1 MQLASTTEPFQMLL
15 ILRNWLFCFVLLTF
29 FSAAAVVVSAVF
41 TAKQNT
47 RTRNGTS
54 VLLFGLRSAQL
65 WMSSYLNKTQCV
77 SEPGEVP
84 SPHCAIALD
93 WLEWSATLPF
103 RPVNTEGKFAAD
115 PSTAAPVG
123 NLVTVAIFLC
133 CFSYI
138 LLPLHAFLPWLSR
151 ALLRYTANL

>member
-1 MQLASTTEPFQMLL
+1 
-15 ILRNWLFCFVLLTF
+15 
-29 FSAAAVVVSAVF
+29 
-41 TAKQNT
+41 
-47 RTRNGTS
+47 
-54 VLLFGLRSAQL
+54 
-65 WMSSYLNKTQCV
+65 MSSYHNKTQCV

-93 WLEWSATLPF
+93 WLDWSATLPF

-133 CFSYI
+133 CFSGLVY
-138 LLPLHAFLPWLSR
+138 PLTSTRISAVAVQCSV
-151 ALLRYTANL
+151 ALHSKFMS

>member
-1 MQLASTTEPFQMLL
+1 MQLLL
-15 ILRNWLFCFVLLTF
+15 RLRLCLQP
-29 FSAAAVVVSAVF
+29 SRI
-41 TAKQNT
+41 
-47 RTRNGTS
+47 RTSNGTS

-65 WMSSYLNKTQCV
+65 WMSAYLSKTQCV

-93 WLEWSATLPF
+93 WLDWSATLPF

-138 LLPLHAFLPWLSR
+138 LLYLHAFLPWLSS